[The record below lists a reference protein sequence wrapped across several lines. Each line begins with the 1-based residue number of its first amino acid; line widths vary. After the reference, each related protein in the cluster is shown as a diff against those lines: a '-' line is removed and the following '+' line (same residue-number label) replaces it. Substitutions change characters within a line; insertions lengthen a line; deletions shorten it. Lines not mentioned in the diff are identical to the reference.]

1 MSCIPFSSKKFEWLP
16 GKQISPCPIFQA
28 TGWSSERVSSRMCQK
43 HKISFHSISATQTQC
58 LGISC
63 ESVSFSVHLTEL
75 FCSLSLSEQDCPGKE
90 GLQLLGP
97 LAERSWRKCCQ
108 TQAGIDLH
116 SLSLMQMFT
125 GECWDGLSSVLM
137 AEWRFGDYRSNWAVV
152 SPGRW
157 KVAFSS
163 NPTGWTNPR
172 ASPYPTSSSEKLIHS
187 LRGLPA
193 CVHWVAALLLICCH
207 WPHCKLLSR
216 WNQWDEW

>member
-1 MSCIPFSSKKFEWLP
+1 MSCIPFSSKKLEWLP

-125 GECWDGLSSVLM
+125 GEWAQLCAHGRVEIWGLQEQLGSGVTREVESCLFLKYY
-137 AEWRFGDYRSNWAVV
+137 WLDKSQ
-152 SPGRW
+152 SQ
-157 KVAFSS
+157 
-163 NPTGWTNPR
+163 
-172 ASPYPTSSSEKLIHS
+172 S
-187 LRGLPA
+187 LPSFQLRKTHPQ
-193 CVHWVAALLLICCH
+193 
-207 WPHCKLLSR
+207 S
-216 WNQWDEW
+216 